1 MRKIIFHCLLL
12 FFGIGFFAGI
22 YIFILSRDLPSLE
35 RLENFDPDLVT
46 RIYSSDEVVLHE
58 LFFQKRVF
66 AELRDIPEH
75 MRQATIISE
84 DRRFKEHWGISLRS
98 VARAI
103 VVNVLSLS
111 YRQGFSTLS
120 QQLARNL
127 YKSIGFEDNITRK
140 LKEVITA
147 IQIERT
153 YTKDE
158 ILEMYLNTVHFGHG
172 TYGVESSAK
181 RFFGKTSSDLTLD
194 ESALLVGLLPSP
206 ANYSP
211 IRYPKKALAR
221 RNIVLKLMFDHKF
234 IDIEDYNYT
243 MNKGLESIIDEP
255 LPGKAPYFT
264 EYIRRSLEKIDDEL
278 GFNIYRDGLKVYTTL
293 DSKLQEIA
301 EEVVMKSVKR
311 NQEILNRRLFNDDEK
326 FSKLG
331 YFGIYPEDSVRL
343 MMQGEAELYKELRE
357 QLLVQVAFV
366 ALDPKTGSI
375 LAMVGGRPDYHDQFN
390 RAVQAARQPGS
401 VFKPFVYATAIDNDY
416 PVTTQLL
423 NQPVVLNVQNANG
436 EWEKWMPRNYDES
449 TGGLTTLREGLR
461 RSLNLISVRLVQE
474 LVPARE
480 VKNTAKRLGI
490 STDIRAVDAIALG
503 TSEVI
508 PLDIISAYGVFASGG
523 IYSHPLAI
531 TRIEDRYGN
540 VIKKFSS
547 VQEEVLRPSTSYMMT
562 NLMKS
567 VVDAGTGGSARW
579 KYKFYAP
586 AAGKTGTTQGYSD
599 AWFVGFTP
607 HLVAGVWFGID
618 DYSVSLVKMQDGS
631 RAALPVWARFMREAY
646 KTLEL
651 KNTDFKRPDD
661 VKTVEICS
669 VSKKQSLGPCPVEKE
684 IFIEG
689 TQPVDKCRV
698 HKPL

>member
-221 RNIVLKLMFDHKF
+221 RNIVLKLMLDHKF

-278 GFNIYRDGLKVYTTL
+278 EFNIYRDGLKVYTTL

-562 NLMKS
+562 NLMKT

-618 DYSVSLVKMQDGS
+618 DYSISLGKMQDGS

>member
-22 YIFILSRDLPSLE
+22 YIIILSRDLPSLE

-66 AELRDIPEH
+66 SELRNIPEH

-221 RNIVLKLMFDHKF
+221 RNIVLKLMLDHKF

-436 EWEKWMPRNYDES
+436 KWEKWMPRNYDES

-562 NLMKS
+562 NLMKT

-618 DYSVSLVKMQDGS
+618 DYSISLGKKQDGS

>member
-1 MRKIIFHCLLL
+1 
-12 FFGIGFFAGI
+12 
-22 YIFILSRDLPSLE
+22 
-35 RLENFDPDLVT
+35 
-46 RIYSSDEVVLHE
+46 
-58 LFFQKRVF
+58 
-66 AELRDIPEH
+66 
-75 MRQATIISE
+75 
-84 DRRFKEHWGISLRS
+84 
-98 VARAI
+98 
-103 VVNVLSLS
+103 
-111 YRQGFSTLS
+111 
-120 QQLARNL
+120 
-127 YKSIGFEDNITRK
+127 
-140 LKEVITA
+140 
-147 IQIERT
+147 
-153 YTKDE
+153 
-158 ILEMYLNTVHFGHG
+158 MYLVINLQIGCILV
-172 TYGVESSAK
+172 
-181 RFFGKTSSDLTLD
+181 LT
-194 ESALLVGLLPSP
+194 
-206 ANYSP
+206 
-211 IRYPKKALAR
+211 
-221 RNIVLKLMFDHKF
+221 
-234 IDIEDYNYT
+234 
-243 MNKGLESIIDEP
+243 
-255 LPGKAPYFT
+255 
-264 EYIRRSLEKIDDEL
+264 
-278 GFNIYRDGLKVYTTL
+278 
-293 DSKLQEIA
+293 
-301 EEVVMKSVKR
+301 MKSVKR
-311 NQEILNRRLFNDDEK
+311 NQEMLNRWLFKDDDK

-343 MMQGEAELYKELRE
+343 MMQGEAKLYKELRE
-357 QLLVQVAFV
+357 QLLVQTAFV
-366 ALDPKTGSI
+366 ALDPKIGSI
-375 LAMVGGRPDYHDQFN
+375 LAMVGGRPDYHDQYN

-401 VFKPFVYATAIDNDY
+401 VFKPFVYTTAIDNDY

-423 NQPVVLNVQNANG
+423 NQPVVLNVQNSNG

-490 STDIRAVDAIALG
+490 STDIRVVDAIALG

-562 NLMKS
+562 NLMKT

-618 DYSVSLVKMQDGS
+618 DYSISLGKKQDGS
-631 RAALPVWARFMREAY
+631 TAALPVWARFMREAY

-661 VKTVEICS
+661 IKTVDICT
-669 VSKKQSLGPCPVEKE
+669 VSKRMPLGPCPVEKE
-684 IFIEG
+684 FFIEG
-689 TQPVDKCRV
+689 TQPGDKCRV
-698 HKPL
+698 H